1 MSNYSYHVLL
11 LGSALSE
18 SRTNVVS
25 GVVAHYSA
33 FTVQIKVVHQSSRQN
48 KSSRYL
54 KFKRLNIPTA
64 HWNIGETVY
73 DAIAVSV
80 YASLICRPTL

>member
-54 KFKRLNIPTA
+54 K
-64 HWNIGETVY
+64 ETKHTNSPLEYWGNCLWCHCSFCV
-73 DAIAVSV
+73 
-80 YASLICRPTL
+80 R